1 MGLGLTCIVKDRGVP
16 VHPNPPLVNLGVA
29 VMVAVTGTG
38 VVLIA
43 LKENIVPEPLAANPI
58 EGVLFVHV

>member
-1 MGLGLTCIVKDRGVP
+1 M
-16 VHPNPPLVNLGVA
+16 HPNPPLVNLGVA